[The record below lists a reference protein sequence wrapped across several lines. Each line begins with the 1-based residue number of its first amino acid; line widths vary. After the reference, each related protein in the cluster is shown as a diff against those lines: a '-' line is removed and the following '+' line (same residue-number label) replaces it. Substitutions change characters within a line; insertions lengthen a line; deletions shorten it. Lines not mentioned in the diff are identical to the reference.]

1 METIRQKFMSHD
13 DDGSG
18 TVNTDE
24 LGEILHDMGVELSHD
39 VLSAVLAD
47 IDHDGTGH
55 QELHCPP

>member
-1 METIRQKFMSHD
+1 MSHD